1 MTQSLSLGVLIP
13 TLNCAPLL
21 RQGMATLRS
30 WLDLAE
36 EVVVVDSESTD
47 GTVEFLQSELR
58 RPNLRFLSHPPGLY
72 QSWNFGIRHLNT
84 EFAYISTAGDVI
96 TREGIQRLV
105 SAAQSLQCDVVI
117 SKPEILNLEGQ
128 PADFVWPIDDII
140 SSLQISSPRKLN
152 RVEALVFSWVH
163 GTDAMTGSCASDLFR
178 SECLKRFPF
187 PTEFGVAGDGAWGVM
202 HAAEVKWAVVPE
214 RFSRFVRHPV
224 TAGSIGRAAKREP
237 KRMDIVMRE
246 AVSLWRQTGAVT
258 EEELARAGWPEI
270 GDTFTAWLDAKL
282 EFDACRRAKWPWSLS
297 PLAWRIRSRRQK
309 ARRRLQALK
318 TSVLSGASGSAASWP
333 G

>member
-1 MTQSLSLGVLIP
+1 MTPSLSLGVLMP
-13 TLNCAPLL
+13 TRNCAALL
-21 RQGMATLRS
+21 RQGMAALGS

-36 EVVVVDSESTD
+36 EVVVVDSESRD
-47 GTVEFLQSELR
+47 GTMEFLQSKLR
-58 RPNLRFLSHPPGLY
+58 HRNLRFLSHPPGLY

-84 EFAYISTAGDVI
+84 EFAYVSTAGDAI
-96 TREGIQRLV
+96 TREGLHRLI

-117 SKPEILNLEGQ
+117 SKPEIQDLEGQ
-128 PADFVWPIDDII
+128 PADLVWPIDDII
-140 SSLQISSPRKLN
+140 SSLRISAPRKLS

-178 SECLKRFPF
+178 SECLKQFPF
-187 PTEFGVAGDGAWGVM
+187 PTEFGGAGDGAWGVM
-202 HAAEVKWAVVPE
+202 HAAEVAWAVVPE
-214 RFSRFVRHPV
+214 RFSRFVRHPA
-224 TAGSIGRAAKREP
+224 TAGGMTRPARRET

-246 AVSLWRQTGAVT
+246 AVSLWLQTGRVS

-270 GDTFTAWLDAKL
+270 RDAFTAWLDAKL
-282 EFDACRRAKWPWSLS
+282 EFDACRRAAWPWSLN

-309 ARRRLQALK
+309 AQSRLHALK
-318 TSVLSGASGSAASWP
+318 TSVLNGESGGAAPSP